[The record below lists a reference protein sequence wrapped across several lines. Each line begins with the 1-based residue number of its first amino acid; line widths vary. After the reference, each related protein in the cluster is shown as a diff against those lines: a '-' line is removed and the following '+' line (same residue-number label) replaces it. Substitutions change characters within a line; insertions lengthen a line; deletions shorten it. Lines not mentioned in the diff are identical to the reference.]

1 MRLAGKVALVTGG
14 ARGIGKAIC
23 LLFAKEGANVAACD
37 VLDEDLAQ
45 LEKEAAGLAGVV
57 KGFHMDVTNREE
69 VKAVV
74 EKTVAEF
81 GKLDTLINN
90 AGITQDAFL
99 HKMTEDKWDKVIN
112 VNLKGTFNVTQAAIP
127 YLKEAGSGSI
137 TTTSSIVGQFGNVG
151 QTNYAATKAAL
162 NNLMVNLASDL
173 GPRGIRVNAVA
184 PGPIWT
190 PLIPSTFD
198 EDKVDGFGSDTP
210 LGRPG
215 QPVEVAPAFVFL
227 ASDEASYV
235 SGTVL
240 GVTGGRAVF

>member
-45 LEKEAAGLAGVV
+45 LEKEAAGLAGGV

-151 QTNYAATKAAL
+151 QTNYAATKAGVIGMTLSWAKE
-162 NNLMVNLASDL
+162 LA
-173 GPRGIRVNAVA
+173 RFKIRANAVA
-184 PGPIWT
+184 PGFISTPMTQVMPEKIIEYMVEKT
-190 PLIPSTFD
+190 PLKMMGEP
-198 EDKVDGFGSDTP
+198 EDI
-210 LGRPG
+210 
-215 QPVEVAPAFVFL
+215 AYAFLYL
-227 ASDEASYV
+227 ASDEARYV
-235 SGTVL
+235 TGQVL
-240 GVTGGRAVF
+240 GVNGGLTI

>member
-151 QTNYAATKAAL
+151 QTNYAATKAGL
-162 NNLMVNLASDL
+162 H
-173 GPRGIRVNAVA
+173 
-184 PGPIWT
+184 
-190 PLIPSTFD
+190 
-198 EDKVDGFGSDTP
+198 
-210 LGRPG
+210 
-215 QPVEVAPAFVFL
+215 
-227 ASDEASYV
+227 
-235 SGTVL
+235 
-240 GVTGGRAVF
+240 

>member
-1 MRLAGKVALVTGG
+1 
-14 ARGIGKAIC
+14 
-23 LLFAKEGANVAACD
+23 
-37 VLDEDLAQ
+37 
-45 LEKEAAGLAGVV
+45 
-57 KGFHMDVTNREE
+57 MDVTNREE

-151 QTNYAATKAAL
+151 QTNYAATKAGVIGMTLSWAKE
-162 NNLMVNLASDL
+162 LA
-173 GPRGIRVNAVA
+173 RFKIRANAVA
-184 PGPIWT
+184 PGFIST
-190 PLIPSTFD
+190 LSLIHISEPTRLLSI
-198 EDKVDGFGSDTP
+198 
-210 LGRPG
+210 
-215 QPVEVAPAFVFL
+215 
-227 ASDEASYV
+227 SY
-235 SGTVL
+235 
-240 GVTGGRAVF
+240 AVFCLKKKKPHKYNHHT